1 MDSWH
6 VRWTLYHWDILLWS
20 IHVEKYT
27 DVSFLMKSWSWI
39 YKFINNRLV
48 LAISLLGEAET
59 LPWRFSTSPY
69 RSAECLGTK
78 VRREELYLLDQNTK
92 PRNVFEGRT
101 LVISKGHSLTG
112 KVGGAYKKRWLILT
126 GMKNPTHEPKPF
138 RRQQYVTFLK
148 TTRINVQP
156 GKYLAFHKSVKQVP
170 FLQHCGYS
178 VNVHW
183 MLNEYKK
190 AL

>member
-6 VRWTLYHWDILLWS
+6 VQWTLYHWDILLWS

-59 LPWRFSTSPY
+59 LPWRFFTSPY

-112 KVGGAYKKRWLILT
+112 KVGGGHI
-126 GMKNPTHEPKPF
+126 
-138 RRQQYVTFLK
+138 
-148 TTRINVQP
+148 
-156 GKYLAFHKSVKQVP
+156 KSVDWYWQGWRTIHMSQSLSDASSMWP
-170 FLQHCGYS
+170 FWKELESTCSQGNTLPFTSQSSKCHSYNTVGTQ
-178 VNVHW
+178 
-183 MLNEYKK
+183 
-190 AL
+190 